1 MWDAARH
8 SLRMLQIARTLARHD
23 ALFPLDLLKDAPPG
37 LQMVRS
43 IAAFGRRRSRDTDKR
58 PGERLADALTALGPT
73 FIKLGQALATR
84 PDLVGESVAID
95 LANLQDK
102 LAPFPSEEAHRVI
115 AEELGAGTG
124 DLFETFDEKP
134 VAAAS
139 IAQVHF
145 ATTKDGRKVAVKV
158 LRPGVERAFERD
170 LATFRWFADMLERT
184 QPATRRLRPRAVI
197 DTLAQ
202 TVAMEM
208 DLRYEA
214 AAASELKENMGSN
227 PFFDVPAILWPY
239 TARRVLTLE
248 QVDGIPANDRAAIV
262 NAGIA
267 PEPLAAHVVQAFL
280 EQALFDGFFH
290 ADLHQGNLFATR
302 DGTIVAVDF
311 GIMGRLDHK
320 TRRVFAQILYGFLM
334 QDYDKVAEAHFDAGY
349 VPEGQSRETFAQAL
363 RAIGEP
369 IADKQLKD
377 ISLGNLMAQ
386 LLKTTETF
394 AMQTQPQ
401 LLLLQKTMV
410 MVEGVAYHLDPEVNM
425 WDVSRPVLERWMTTN
440 LGPAAKIED
449 ACDWLTAL
457 PRRLPAILDD
467 VETVAARTRQSGV
480 RLHDDTVQALATALE
495 RRRSRGSALFYG
507 LFSGFLGGILGALL
521 VWLIANS

>member
-23 ALFPLDLLKDAPPG
+23 ALFPLDLLDDAPPG
-37 LQMVRS
+37 LKMVRS
-43 IAAFGRRRSRDTDKR
+43 VAAFGRRRRASEADKR
-58 PGERLADALTALGPT
+58 PGERLAEALTALGPT

-84 PDLVGESVAID
+84 PDLVGESVAMD

-102 LAPFPSEEAHRVI
+102 LPPFPSDQARRVI
-115 AEELGAGTG
+115 ADELGAEAS
-124 DLFETFDEKP
+124 DLFETFEEKP

-145 ATTKDGRKVAVKV
+145 ATTWEGRKVAVKV
-158 LRPGVERAFERD
+158 LRPGVDRAFEKD
-170 LATFRWFADMLERT
+170 LDTFRWFADVLERT

-214 AAASELKENMGSN
+214 AAASELKENMESN
-227 PFFDVPAILWPY
+227 PFFDVPLILWTY

-248 QVDGIPANDRAAIV
+248 QVDGIPVNDRAAIV
-262 NAGIA
+262 EAGIA

-290 ADLHQGNLFATR
+290 ADLHQGNLFAGR
-302 DGTIVAVDF
+302 NGAIIAVDF
-311 GIMGRLDHK
+311 GIMGRLDRK

-334 QDYDKVAEAHFDAGY
+334 QDYDKVAEAHFEAGY

-369 IADKQLKD
+369 ISDKQLKD

-394 AMQTQPQ
+394 AMETQPQ

-425 WDVSRPVLERWMTTN
+425 WDVSRPVLERWMTIN
-440 LGPAAKIED
+440 LGPGAKIED
-449 ACDWLTAL
+449 TRDWLTSL
-457 PRRLPAILDD
+457 PHRLPAVLDD
-467 VETVAARTRQSGV
+467 IETIATRTRQYGV
-480 RLHDDTVQALATALE
+480 RLHDDTVQALAGALE
-495 RRRSRGSALFYG
+495 RRRSRGSPVLY
-507 LFSGFLGGILGALL
+507 GFLGGVLGALM
-521 VWLIANS
+521 VWLIASA